1 MGKKRANRDKRG
13 RIGQNLFK
21 DGDYPRRVTILG
33 MVTILGI
40 VTFLE
45 KATVLLIV
53 TILRM
58 ITILVMVTIKRDGDH
73 HKGWFIFKC
82 DLFI

>member
-1 MGKKRANRDKRG
+1 MEQNGSKKGTNGD
-13 RIGQNLFK
+13 NLVK
-21 DGDYPRRVTILG
+21 DGDCPRNH
-33 MVTILGI
+33 ILGI

-58 ITILVMVTIKRDGDH
+58 ITILVMVIIIRDGDH
-73 HKGWFIFKC
+73 HKGW
-82 DLFI
+82 